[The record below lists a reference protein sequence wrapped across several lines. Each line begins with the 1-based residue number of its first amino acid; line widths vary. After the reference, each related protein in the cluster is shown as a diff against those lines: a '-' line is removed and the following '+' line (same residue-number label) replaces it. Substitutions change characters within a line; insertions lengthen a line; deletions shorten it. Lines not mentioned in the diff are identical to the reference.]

1 MGGRCFVVRAH
12 QAEEDLIGLLVLAM
26 PGIWSSISRPLYSL
40 QLDRAGDWR
49 PPKREPALH
58 ASDLARPA
66 DIRYAQCERGD
77 TDQHGDHG

>member
-1 MGGRCFVVRAH
+1 
-12 QAEEDLIGLLVLAM
+12 
-26 PGIWSSISRPLYSL
+26 
-40 QLDRAGDWR
+40 
-49 PPKREPALH
+49 LH